1 MDLPFLL
8 VRKREDIK
16 ENRFWEEGLS
26 GARSHVG
33 GIIHTLLVGQFLQQ
47 ALDDGIDVVHVI
59 LLLGDMLLHEFSH
72 FR

>member
-16 ENRFWEEGLS
+16 ENQFREEGLS
-26 GARSHVG
+26 GACSHVG
-33 GIIHTLLVGQFLQQ
+33 GIIYTLLVGWFLQQ

-59 LLLGDMLLHEFSH
+59 CLLGDMLLHKFH
-72 FR
+72 PL